1 MAIPSPHTP
10 AADGFIAQATSAAA
24 TTTAA
29 SAAASSTDSAS
40 QIGDFGK
47 CTVPQIEFGVGFD
60 NRKETSFQPVDQ
72 TSYDHGELPART

>member
-1 MAIPSPHTP
+1 MT
-10 AADGFIAQATSAAA
+10 AAEA
-24 TTTAA
+24 TTAAA
-29 SAAASSTDSAS
+29 SAAAASSTASAS

-72 TSYDHGELPART
+72 TSYDHGERPAYI